1 MSAGIVLIIVGAVF
15 AFALRSD
22 GTWVDTRALGAILML
37 GGLAFVVR
45 GLVGRREVLVHEEET
60 EQAGSPGGL
69 DEPGAERHVVV
80 EKRVE

>member
-37 GGLAFVVR
+37 GGIAFIVR
-45 GLVGRREVLVHEEET
+45 SRLGRREVVVEEEA
-60 EQAGSPGGL
+60 AGSGP
-69 DEPGAERHVVV
+69 EATERRVVV
-80 EKRVE
+80 EKRMD

>member
-37 GGLAFVVR
+37 GGLAFVAR
-45 GLVGRREVLVHEEET
+45 ALVGRREVVVHEEHT
-60 EQAGSPGGL
+60 ESDGPDGL
-69 DEPGAERHVVV
+69 EEDGRERRVVV

>member
-15 AFALRSD
+15 AFAIRSD

-37 GGLAFVVR
+37 GGVAFVVR
-45 GLVGRREVLVHEEET
+45 GLVGRREVVVHEE
-60 EQAGSPGGL
+60 QAEGADGL
-69 DEPGAERHVVV
+69 DEDRVERHVVV